1 MAFFIFGVGLGGVL
15 TLFSQTAVVKKGA
28 EELNKAIF
36 LARQKMNEI
45 KIKNSDTSEDGKFK
59 AFPGYSFKYEI
70 KTEEIDFSGVGQ
82 EGGDDEGSTSNSSTS
97 SKARK
102 YLEENNLISET
113 VTGQTFPM
121 RKYLVTISYGDGK
134 TYKLEYYR
142 AGNFR

>member
-1 MAFFIFGVGLGGVL
+1 M
-15 TLFSQTAVVKKGA
+15 KEGA

-45 KIKNSDTSEDGKFK
+45 KIKNSDTSEDGQFK

-70 KTEEIDFSGVGQ
+70 KTEEIDFSGAGK
-82 EGGDDEGSTSNSSTS
+82 EDDADDEESESANSSTS
-97 SKARK
+97 SKARE
-102 YLEENNLISET
+102 YLEENNLITET